1 MNTPNEN
8 QVLIMG
14 CHCIE
19 EILKHDA
26 KRILKAYCVKASD
39 ETSERKTKILK
50 ELQSKRIEIEH
61 LSPSKL
67 DALCGSKSHQGFVAA
82 LKKRERVDLK
92 QFLAKSRESSLVLAL
107 DSIYDPHNLGAILRA
122 AECFDV
128 DLVVWSRNRGAKL
141 TPVVTKSSS
150 SASELVPIHILSN
163 LSTAIRLF
171 IKEGYEVVI
180 AHLGPNS
187 ESLFEFEFAQK
198 TLLILGSEGEGVR
211 SILQKQAHHA
221 LQIPMHGKIDSLNVS
236 QAAAL
241 FLGFWKNQI
250 KKDST

>member
-1 MNTPNEN
+1 MNSSNEN

-14 CHCIE
+14 LHCIE
-19 EILKHDA
+19 EIVKHDPA
-26 KRILKAYCVKASD
+26 RILKVYCLKASD
-39 ETSERKTKILK
+39 ETSERKTKIITELK
-50 ELQSKRIEIEH
+50 SKRIELEY
-61 LSPSKL
+61 LSSAKL
-67 DALCGSKSHQGFVAA
+67 DALCSSKSHQGFVAL
-82 LKKRERVDLK
+82 LKRKERVDLK
-92 QFLAKSRESSLVLAL
+92 RFLAQPRDTSLVLAL

-128 DLVVWSRNRGAKL
+128 DLVMWSKNRGAKI

-163 LSTAIRLF
+163 LSTTLKLF

-180 AHLGPNS
+180 AHLDS
-187 ESLFEFEFAQK
+187 QSASLFEFEFAPK

-211 SILQKQAHHA
+211 PILQKQAHHS

-241 FLGFWKNQI
+241 FLGVWKNQI
-250 KKDST
+250 KKAT